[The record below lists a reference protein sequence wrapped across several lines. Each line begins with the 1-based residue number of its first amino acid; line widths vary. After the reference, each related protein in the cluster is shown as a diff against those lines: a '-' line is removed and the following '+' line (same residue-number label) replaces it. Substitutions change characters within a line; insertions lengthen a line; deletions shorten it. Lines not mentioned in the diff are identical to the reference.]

1 MRSLFALQEAERLS
15 RISLYGVVCLLIVAG
30 VLLWQVQR
38 VRAAHAR
45 ARLAQAAAER
55 ANSAKSEFLANMS
68 HEIRTPMNGI
78 IGMTELALDTELA
91 PEQAE
96 YLGSVKQSAYSL
108 LSILNDILDFSKI
121 EAGKLELVAEDFCL
135 RDCIADA
142 LQPLGARAG
151 QKGLELVC
159 RIAPE
164 LPDSLRG
171 DSGRL
176 RQILVNLVGNAIKFT
191 EQGEVA
197 VYVTSEQAA
206 ESEIALKFSVCDTG
220 IGVPP
225 DKQRVIFEPFEQA
238 DGSMTRR
245 FGGTGLGLAISAKLA
260 GLMQGRIWL
269 ESPAPAGKPPAR
281 RTPMAAQDP
290 LSISRSPSD

>member
-1 MRSLFALQEAERLS
+1 M
-15 RISLYGVVCLLIVAG
+15 ICLLIVAG

-78 IGMTELALDTELA
+78 IGMTELALETELA
-91 PEQAE
+91 P
-96 YLGSVKQSAYSL
+96 
-108 LSILNDILDFSKI
+108 
-121 EAGKLELVAEDFCL
+121 EDFCL

-164 LPDSLRG
+164 LPVSLRG

-176 RQILVNLVGNAIKFT
+176 RQILVNL
-191 EQGEVA
+191 
-197 VYVTSEQAA
+197 
-206 ESEIALKFSVCDTG
+206 
-220 IGVPP
+220 
-225 DKQRVIFEPFEQA
+225 
-238 DGSMTRR
+238 
-245 FGGTGLGLAISAKLA
+245 SA
-260 GLMQGRIWL
+260 
-269 ESPAPAGKPPAR
+269 
-281 RTPMAAQDP
+281 T
-290 LSISRSPSD
+290 LSNSPSGSILR